1 MRKVFEAALAA
12 ILLTVAAGTAVAA
25 YPDKPVTVI
34 VPFPPGGSTDVIAR
48 ALAADLQKQLG
59 QPFVV
64 ENKAGATG
72 SIGATAVKRAA
83 PDGYTLF
90 VSSLGPFV
98 IVPHLM
104 KDLPYDPGKDFD
116 LLMVAVQAPNVLVVP
131 VASPYKSMAD
141 VIAALKKEPG
151 KMSFATSGAGSSDH
165 LTAELFWQ
173 QTGTKGLHVPY
184 KGGAPAISDLMGGQ
198 VDASFQNINAIV
210 SQVKGGKLRA
220 LAVTSNTRSPLMP
233 DVPTLAEAGVK
244 NVDVYSWQA
253 VAAPKGT
260 AGRCERA
267 AARRARQGT
276 RRSWAS
282 GQADRS
288 RLRDRRQHSGAV
300 RQVSGRRVRAVEE
313 GHCGRQHHAIA
324 NAPASVTN

>member
-1 MRKVFEAALAA
+1 MQKIFRVTLAGVLMAVGVSAAL
-12 ILLTVAAGTAVAA
+12 AA
-25 YPDKPVTVI
+25 YPDKAVTVI

-48 ALAADLQKQLG
+48 SLAADLQKQLG

-64 ENKAGATG
+64 ENRAGATG
-72 SIGATAVKRAA
+72 TIGATQVKRSA

-131 VASPYKSMAD
+131 AASPYKSVDD

-151 KMSFATSGAGSSDH
+151 KMSFASSGSGSSDH

-210 SQVKGGKLRA
+210 SQVNGGKLRA

-233 DVPTLAEAGVK
+233 QVPTLAEAGVK

-253 VAAPKGT
+253 VAAPKGLP
-260 AGRCERA
+260 ADVSAKLHAALVKALADPALRA
-267 AARRARQGT
+267 KLTEQGFEIV
-276 RRSWAS
+276 AS
-282 GQADRS
+282 TPGQFAKFQADEYARW
-288 RLRDRRQHSGAV
+288 RKV
-300 RQVSGRRVRAVEE
+300 
-313 GHCGRQHHAIA
+313 IA
-324 NAPASVTN
+324 DGNITQ